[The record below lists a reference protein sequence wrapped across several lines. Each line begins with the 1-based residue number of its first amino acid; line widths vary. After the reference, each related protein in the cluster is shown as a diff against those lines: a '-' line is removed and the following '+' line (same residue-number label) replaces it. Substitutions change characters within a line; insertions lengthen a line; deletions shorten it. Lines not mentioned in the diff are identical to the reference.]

1 MEEEYIQN
9 LKNYLVEFDKLPI
22 AKKKITALLEADN
35 CYKKGNIP
43 TKSLPNLEHLCALSY
58 LFHCTLD
65 DLVVTQMNYYVIKE
79 TICQYTLGD
88 C

>member
-43 TKSLPNLEHLCALSY
+43 TFLI
-58 LFHCTLD
+58 T
-65 DLVVTQMNYYVIKE
+65 VIRFK
-79 TICQYTLGD
+79 
-88 C
+88 